1 MKETTSEKSS
11 STSLSSQRP
20 RTLVSFLRAQVA
32 SLVSTAADFATTFL
46 CKDVLG
52 WWYVLATAIGALVGT
67 IVNFM
72 MGRNWVFV
80 SKERGVWS
88 QAMRYGIVSIGSLF
102 LNTAGVWIWV
112 EATHEGWVYPS
123 KVVVGILVGFTWNF
137 FMQKNFVYK

>member
-1 MKETTSEKSS
+1 MKNNSESATSS
-11 STSLSSQRP
+11 SDAERP

-32 SLVSTAADFATTFL
+32 SLVSTAADFGVTFL
-46 CKDVLG
+46 CKDIFG

-67 IVNFM
+67 IVNFL

-88 QAMRYGIVSIGSLF
+88 QAFRYCIISLGSLF
-102 LNTAGVWIWV
+102 LNTAGVWLWV

-123 KVVVGILVGFTWNF
+123 KIVVGILVGITWNF

>member
-1 MKETTSEKSS
+1 MKKTTQQESP
-11 STSLSSQRP
+11 TSVPKRP

-46 CKDVLG
+46 CKDIFG

-67 IVNFM
+67 IVNFL

-88 QAMRYGIVSIGSLF
+88 QALRYGVISLGSLF

-112 EATHEGWVYPS
+112 ESTSEAWVYPS

>member
-1 MKETTSEKSS
+1 MKNTIQQE
-11 STSLSSQRP
+11 STSSAPERP
-20 RTLVSFLRAQVA
+20 RTLVSFMRAQVA

-46 CKDVLG
+46 CKDIFG

-80 SKERGVWS
+80 SKERAVWS
-88 QAMRYGIVSIGSLF
+88 QALRYGIISLGSLF
-102 LNTAGVWIWV
+102 LNTAGVWLWV
-112 EATHEGWVYPS
+112 ESTSEAWVYPS

>member
-1 MKETTSEKSS
+1 MKETISQQSS
-11 STSLSSQRP
+11 SSSPPSGRP

-32 SLVSTAADFATTFL
+32 SLVSTAADFAMTFL
-46 CKDVLG
+46 GKDIFG

-72 MGRNWVFV
+72 MGRNWVFI
-80 SKERGVWS
+80 SKERSVWS
-88 QAMRYGIVSIGSLF
+88 QAMRYGIVSIGSLS

-123 KVVVGILVGFTWNF
+123 KIVIGILVGFTWNF

>member
-1 MKETTSEKSS
+1 MKKNSESAISS
-11 STSLSSQRP
+11 SDAERP

-32 SLVSTAADFATTFL
+32 SLVSTAADFGVTFL
-46 CKDVLG
+46 CKDIFG

-67 IVNFM
+67 IVNFL

-88 QAMRYGIVSIGSLF
+88 QAFRYCIISLGSLF
-102 LNTAGVWIWV
+102 LNTAGVWLWV

-123 KVVVGILVGFTWNF
+123 KIVVGILVGITWNF